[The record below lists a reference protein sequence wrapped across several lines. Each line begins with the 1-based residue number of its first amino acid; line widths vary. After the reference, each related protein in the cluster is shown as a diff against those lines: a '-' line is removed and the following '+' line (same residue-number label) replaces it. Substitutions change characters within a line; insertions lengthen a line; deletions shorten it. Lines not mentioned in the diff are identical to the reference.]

1 MVIATKTEAEIKLSA
16 RQIKMITRAL
26 ADPRRFEILQKIAG
40 QRCSACSDLREC
52 FPITA
57 ATMSHHVKELQNA
70 GLIET
75 VRRGKFVDMIFCRE
89 TWDAYLAEL
98 NRL

>member
-1 MVIATKTEAEIKLSA
+1 MATVPKSEVAVKLSA
-16 RQIKMITRAL
+16 KQMKMINRAL

-40 QRCSACSDLREC
+40 QKCSACSDLKEC

-57 ATMSHHVKELQNA
+57 ATMSHHMKELQNA

-75 VRRGKFVDMIFCRE
+75 EKRGKFVDITFCRD
-89 TWDAYLAEL
+89 TWDAYLVEL
-98 NRL
+98 NKL

>member
-1 MVIATKTEAEIKLSA
+1 MATATESEAAVKLSA
-16 RQIKMITRAL
+16 EQIKAISRAL
-26 ADPRRFEILQKIAG
+26 GDPRRFEILQKIAA
-40 QRCSACSDLREC
+40 QRCSPCSDLREC

-75 VRRGKFVDMIFCRE
+75 VRRGKFVDMVFCRD
-89 TWDAYLAEL
+89 TWDAYLSEL
-98 NRL
+98 NKM

>member
-1 MVIATKTEAEIKLSA
+1 MATVPKSEVAIKLSA
-16 RQIKMITRAL
+16 KQMKMINRAL

-40 QRCSACSDLREC
+40 QKCSACSDLKEC

-57 ATMSHHVKELQNA
+57 ATMSHHMKELQNA

-75 VRRGKFVDMIFCRE
+75 EKRGKFVDITFCRD

-98 NRL
+98 NKL

>member
-1 MVIATKTEAEIKLSA
+1 MATVPKSEAALKLSA
-16 RQIKMITRAL
+16 RQMKMINRAL

-40 QRCSACSDLREC
+40 QKCSPCSHLLEC

-57 ATMSHHVKELQNA
+57 ATMSHHMKELQNA

-75 VRRGKFVDMIFCRE
+75 EKRGKFVDVTFARDV
-89 TWDAYLAEL
+89 WNAYLAEL
-98 NRL
+98 NKL

>member
-1 MVIATKTEAEIKLSA
+1 MVIATKTEAGIKLSA

>member
-1 MVIATKTEAEIKLSA
+1 MVVAAKSEAGVKLSA
-16 RQIKMITRAL
+16 KQVKAISRAL

-40 QRCSACSDLREC
+40 QKCSPCSHLLEC

-75 VRRGKFVDMIFCRE
+75 VRRGKFVDMTFCRD
-89 TWDAYLAEL
+89 TWEAYLAEL
-98 NRL
+98 NKM

>member
-1 MVIATKTEAEIKLSA
+1 MVTVPKSEVAVRLSA
-16 RQIKMITRAL
+16 KQVKMISRAL

-40 QRCSACSDLREC
+40 QKCSPCSHLLEC

-57 ATMSHHVKELQNA
+57 ATMSHHMKELQNA

-75 VRRGKFVDMIFCRE
+75 EKRGKFVDILFCRD

-98 NRL
+98 NKL

>member
-1 MVIATKTEAEIKLSA
+1 MATVAKSETAVKLSV
-16 RQIKMITRAL
+16 RQIKTISRAL
-26 ADPRRFEILQKIAG
+26 ADPRRFEILQKIAA
-40 QRCSACSDLREC
+40 QRCFACSDLKEC

-57 ATMSHHVKELQNA
+57 ATMSHHMKELQNA

-75 VRRGKFVDMIFCRE
+75 EKRGKFVDITFCRG

-98 NRL
+98 NKL

>member
-1 MVIATKTEAEIKLSA
+1 MATATESEAAVKLSA
-16 RQIKMITRAL
+16 EQIKAISRAL
-26 ADPRRFEILQKIAG
+26 GDPRRFEILQKIAA
-40 QRCSACSDLREC
+40 QRCSPCSDLREC

-75 VRRGKFVDMIFCRE
+75 VRRGKFVDMVFRRD
-89 TWDAYLAEL
+89 TWDAYLSEL
-98 NRL
+98 NKM

>member
-1 MVIATKTEAEIKLSA
+1 MATVPKSEAAVKLSA
-16 RQIKMITRAL
+16 KQMKMISRAL

-40 QRCSACSDLREC
+40 QKCSPCSHLLEC

-57 ATMSHHVKELQNA
+57 ATMSHHMKELQNA

-75 VRRGKFVDMIFCRE
+75 EKRGKFVDVLFCRDM
-89 TWDAYLAEL
+89 WDAYLAEL
-98 NRL
+98 NKL

>member
-1 MVIATKTEAEIKLSA
+1 MAVAIKSEVAVKLSE
-16 RQIKMITRAL
+16 RQMKMISRAL

-40 QRCSACSDLREC
+40 QKCSPCSHLREC

-75 VRRGKFVDMIFCRE
+75 VRRGKFVDMTFCRD
-89 TWDAYLAEL
+89 TWDAYLDEL
-98 NRL
+98 NKM

>member
-1 MVIATKTEAEIKLSA
+1 MVTVPKSEVAVRLSA
-16 RQIKMITRAL
+16 KQIKMISRAL

-40 QRCSACSDLREC
+40 QKCSPCSHLLEC

-57 ATMSHHVKELQNA
+57 ATMSHHMKELQNA

-75 VRRGKFVDMIFCRE
+75 EKRGKFVDILFCRD

-98 NRL
+98 NKL

>member
-1 MVIATKTEAEIKLSA
+1 MATVPKSEVAVRLSA
-16 RQIKMITRAL
+16 KQIKTISRAL

-40 QRCSACSDLREC
+40 QRCSACSDLKEC

-57 ATMSHHVKELQNA
+57 ATMSHHMKELQNA

-75 VRRGKFVDMIFCRE
+75 EKRGKFVDITFCRD

-98 NRL
+98 KKL

>member
-1 MVIATKTEAEIKLSA
+1 MATAIKSEAAVKLSA
-16 RQIKMITRAL
+16 RQIKTISRAL
-26 ADPRRFEILQKIAG
+26 ADPRRFEILQKIAA
-40 QRCSACSDLREC
+40 QRCSPCSDLREC

-75 VRRGKFVDMIFCRE
+75 EKRGKFVDITFDRDV
-89 TWDAYLAEL
+89 WNAYLVEL
-98 NRL
+98 NKL

>member
-1 MVIATKTEAEIKLSA
+1 MAIATKSDTAVKLSA
-16 RQIKMITRAL
+16 RQVKMISRAL

-40 QRCSACSDLREC
+40 QRCSPCSHLLEC

-57 ATMSHHVKELQNA
+57 ATMSHHMKELQNA

-75 VRRGKFVDMIFCRE
+75 EKRGKFVDITFCRD

-98 NRL
+98 KKL

>member
-1 MVIATKTEAEIKLSA
+1 MAIAEQSEAPVRLSA
-16 RQIKMITRAL
+16 RQLKTISRAL
-26 ADPRRFEILQKIAG
+26 ADPRRFEILQKIAA
-40 QRCSACSDLREC
+40 QRCSACVDLREC

-70 GLIET
+70 GLVET
-75 VRRGKFVDMIFCRE
+75 VRRGKFIDMIFCRE

-98 NRL
+98 KKL

>member
-1 MVIATKTEAEIKLSA
+1 MATVPKSEVAVKLSA
-16 RQIKMITRAL
+16 KQMKMINRAL

-40 QRCSACSDLREC
+40 QKCSACSDLKEC

-57 ATMSHHVKELQNA
+57 ATMSHHMKELQNA

-75 VRRGKFVDMIFCRE
+75 EKRGKFVDITFCRD

-98 NRL
+98 NKL

>member
-1 MVIATKTEAEIKLSA
+1 MVTVPKSEVAVRLSA
-16 RQIKMITRAL
+16 KQIKMISRAL

-40 QRCSACSDLREC
+40 QKCSPCSHLLEC

-57 ATMSHHVKELQNA
+57 ATMSHHMKELQNA

-75 VRRGKFVDMIFCRE
+75 EKRGKFVDITFCRDV
-89 TWDAYLAEL
+89 WDAYLGEL
-98 NRL
+98 KKL

>member
-1 MVIATKTEAEIKLSA
+1 MATVPKSEAVVKLSA
-16 RQIKMITRAL
+16 KQMKMISRAL

-40 QRCSACSDLREC
+40 QKCSPCSHLLEC

-57 ATMSHHVKELQNA
+57 ATMSHHMKELQNA

-75 VRRGKFVDMIFCRE
+75 EKRGKFVDVLFRRDM
-89 TWDAYLAEL
+89 WDAYLAEL
-98 NRL
+98 NKL

>member
-1 MVIATKTEAEIKLSA
+1 MATVTKSEAAVKLSA
-16 RQIKMITRAL
+16 RQMKTISRVL

-57 ATMSHHVKELQNA
+57 ATMSHHMKELQNA
-70 GLIET
+70 GLVET
-75 VRRGKFVDMIFCRE
+75 VRRGKFVDAIFCRD

-98 NRL
+98 NKM

>member
-1 MVIATKTEAEIKLSA
+1 MATVPKSEVAVKLSA
-16 RQIKMITRAL
+16 KQMKMISRAL

-40 QRCSACSDLREC
+40 QKCSPCSHLLEC

-57 ATMSHHVKELQNA
+57 ATMSHHMKELQNA

-75 VRRGKFVDMIFCRE
+75 EKRGKFVDVLFRRDM
-89 TWDAYLAEL
+89 WDAYLAEL
-98 NRL
+98 NKL

>member
-1 MVIATKTEAEIKLSA
+1 MVIATKTEAGIKLSA

-89 TWDAYLAEL
+89 TWDSYLAEL
-98 NRL
+98 NKF

>member
-1 MVIATKTEAEIKLSA
+1 MATATKSEAAVKLSA
-16 RQIKMITRAL
+16 RQMKTISRAL

-40 QRCSACSDLREC
+40 QRCQACSDLREC

-57 ATMSHHVKELQNA
+57 ATMSHHLKELQNA

-75 VRRGKFVDMIFCRE
+75 TRRGKFVDMTFCRDI
-89 TWDAYLAEL
+89 WDAYLAEL
-98 NRL
+98 NKM

>member
-1 MVIATKTEAEIKLSA
+1 MATVPKSEVVVKLSA
-16 RQIKMITRAL
+16 KQIKTISRAL

-40 QRCSACSDLREC
+40 QRCSPCSDLKEC

-57 ATMSHHVKELQNA
+57 ATLSHHMKELQNA

-75 VRRGKFVDMIFCRE
+75 EKRGKFVDITFCRD

-98 NRL
+98 KKL

>member
-1 MVIATKTEAEIKLSA
+1 METVLKSEAGVKLSA
-16 RQIKMITRAL
+16 LQMKKISRAL
-26 ADPRRFEILQKIAG
+26 ADPRRFEILQKIAA
-40 QRCSACSDLREC
+40 QQCSPCSGLLEC

-75 VRRGKFVDMIFCRE
+75 VRRGKFVDMVFCRD
-89 TWDAYLAEL
+89 TWDAYLSEL
-98 NRL
+98 NKM

>member
-1 MVIATKTEAEIKLSA
+1 MAVATKSEAGVRLSA
-16 RQIKMITRAL
+16 RQMKMISRAL

-40 QRCSACSDLREC
+40 QQCSPCSHLLEC

-57 ATMSHHVKELQNA
+57 ATMSHHMKELQNA
-70 GLIET
+70 GLVET
-75 VRRGKFVDMIFCRE
+75 EKRGKFVDVSFCRD

-98 NRL
+98 KKL

>member
-1 MVIATKTEAEIKLSA
+1 MATATKPEAAVKLSA
-16 RQIKMITRAL
+16 KQMKTISRAL

-40 QRCSACSDLREC
+40 QKCSPCSHLLEC

-57 ATMSHHVKELQNA
+57 ATMSHHMKELQNA

-75 VRRGKFVDMIFCRE
+75 EKRGKFVDVLFCRDI
-89 TWDAYLAEL
+89 WDAYLAEL
-98 NRL
+98 NKL

>member
-1 MVIATKTEAEIKLSA
+1 MATVPKSEAVVKLSA
-16 RQIKMITRAL
+16 KQMKMISRAL

-40 QRCSACSDLREC
+40 QKCSPCSHLLEC

-57 ATMSHHVKELQNA
+57 ATMSHHMKEFQNA

-75 VRRGKFVDMIFCRE
+75 E
-89 TWDAYLAEL
+89 
-98 NRL
+98 

>member
-1 MVIATKTEAEIKLSA
+1 MAIATKSDTAVKLSA
-16 RQIKMITRAL
+16 RQVKMISRAL
-26 ADPRRFEILQKIAG
+26 ADPRRFEILQKIAA
-40 QRCSACSDLREC
+40 QKCSACSDLKEC

-57 ATMSHHVKELQNA
+57 ATMSHHMKELQNA

-75 VRRGKFVDMIFCRE
+75 EKRGKFVDITFCRD

-98 NRL
+98 KKL